1 MRKNKLIKLN
11 KYFFGKTRVND
22 SPAPSEENQDS
33 FYMLGEGGDEDGGPR
48 PAQQGMP
55 FMQRGIVV
63 EENNI
68 YLYSPIGDLEA
79 LDINKAL
86 NSLDRELQMLR
97 LKNELTFNVPFPSLP
112 INLYIQSPGG
122 DAFAAFS
129 IIDTMK
135 NCKSPIHTYVMGEA
149 ASAATLIACAGT
161 KGKRFIS
168 KNSFMLFHQQRLVFA
183 GKLADFKDEAET
195 QDAIYTTLTN
205 FYLENSNIQKEELEK
220 LLKRELF
227 LPAQKCVEYGFV
239 DQVL

>member
-1 MRKNKLIKLN
+1 MRKKFNLSRKN
-11 KYFFGKTRVND
+11 SYFFGKTRVN
-22 SPAPSEENQDS
+22 ENQIQDDS
-33 FYMLGEGGDEDGGPR
+33 SDTSFNYALGEDEGDQSQPR
-48 PAQQGMP
+48 TQAMP
-55 FMQRGIVV
+55 FMQRGIIV

-86 NSLDRELQMLR
+86 NNLDKELQLIK
-97 LKNELTFNVPFPSLP
+97 LKNELTFNVEFPSLP
-112 INLYIQSPGG
+112 INLYVQSPGG

-135 NCKSPIHTYVMGEA
+135 KCKSPIYTYVMGEA
-149 ASAATLIACAGT
+149 ASAATLITCAGT

-195 QDAIYTTLTN
+195 QDAIYTTLTD
-205 FYLENSNIQKEELEK
+205 FYLENSNINKEDLEQ

-227 LPAQKCVEYGFV
+227 LPASKCVEYGFV
-239 DQVL
+239 DQIL